1 MQSEKPEAPSLNIH
15 DLARHLNVSIGTV
28 SRALN
33 GRADVSNGTRKRVL
47 DAAKR
52 LGYSPNQSGRSL
64 RRGATGMVG
73 FMVIANRSRAL
84 KGDAFFMTVFDG
96 LQSVL
101 AKHSLDLVIY
111 YCGADQNPE
120 TYVKRIVERRLV
132 DGLIISQTTR
142 IDHRIDYLIRQDLP
156 FIAFGRSQ
164 SGGEHSWIDLDF
176 ESVAAQSIDH
186 LYRYGHRRI
195 AVATT
200 SDEVNFGQVYLEA
213 CRAELARR
221 GVRLTNDL
229 ILREPMSE
237 AGGYHVGERLL
248 ALENRPTAVVV
259 VENSMAIGLYT
270 KLNEAGVLPGRDIA
284 VVGFDRSLTNG
295 LFLKPSLT
303 QFSLSLVDLGG
314 WLGEHLLALIDAKR
328 KGAAIPFARKIWPM
342 EMVVGGST
350 MPLPTSGEANPPETP
365 AAEEK
370 RRRRLGA
377 RPTEASV

>member
-1 MQSEKPEAPSLNIH
+1 LNIH

-33 GRADVSNGTRKRVL
+33 GRADVSNETRRRVL

-52 LGYSPNQSGRSL
+52 LGYSANQSGRSL
-64 RRGATGMVG
+64 RRGATGMIG
-73 FMVIANRSRAL
+73 FMLIANRSRAL

-101 AKHSLDLVIY
+101 AEHSLDLVVY

-142 IDHRIDYLIRQDLP
+142 IDHRIDYLIRQNLP

-186 LYRYGHRRI
+186 LYRIGHRRI
-195 AVATT
+195 AVATA
-200 SDEVNFGQVYLEA
+200 SDEVNLGQVYLAA

-221 GVRLTNDL
+221 GVQLTDEL
-229 ILREPMSE
+229 IIREPMSE
-237 AGGYHVGERLL
+237 AGGYNVGERLL
-248 ALENRPTAVVV
+248 LLENRPTAVVV

-270 KLNEAGVLPGRDIA
+270 KLNEADVLPGRDIA

-295 LFLKPSLT
+295 VLLKPPLT
-303 QFSLSLVDLGG
+303 QFSLSLVDLGC

-328 KGAAIPFARKIWPM
+328 KGETIPFARKIWPM

-350 MPLPTSGEANPPETP
+350 MSVPVSGDAHSPEISAP
-365 AAEEK
+365 EEK

-377 RPTEASV
+377 RPTAASA

>member
-1 MQSEKPEAPSLNIH
+1 MNIH
-15 DLARHLNVSIGTV
+15 DLARHLNISIGTV

-33 GRADVSNGTRKRVL
+33 GRADVSGETRKRVL

-73 FMVIANRSRAL
+73 FMVIANRARAL
-84 KGDAFFMTVFDG
+84 KGEAFFMTIFDG

-120 TYVKRIVERRLV
+120 TYVKRIVQRRLV

-142 IDHRIDYLIRQDLP
+142 VDHRIDYLIRQDLP
-156 FIAFGRSQ
+156 FIAFGRSR
-164 SGGEHSWIDLDF
+164 SGGEHSWLDLDF

-186 LYRYGHRRI
+186 LYRNGHRRI

-200 SDEVNFGQVYLEA
+200 SDDVNFGQVYLEA
-213 CRAELARR
+213 CRAELASRDI
-221 GVRLTNDL
+221 RLTDEL
-229 ILREPMSE
+229 IIRGSMSE
-237 AGGYHVGERLL
+237 AGGYNIAERLL

-259 VENSMAIGLYT
+259 VENSMAIGLYS
-270 KLNEAGVLPGRDIA
+270 KLHEAGVPPGRDIA

-303 QFSLSLVDLGG
+303 QFSLSLVDLGC
-314 WLGEHLLALIDAKR
+314 WLGEHLLELIEAKR
-328 KGAAIPFARKIWPM
+328 KGSPIPFARKIWPL

-350 MPLPTSGEANPPETP
+350 MSLPASGDADSLETSPPEQ
-365 AAEEK
+365 K
-370 RRRRLGA
+370 SHFKLGA

>member
-1 MQSEKPEAPSLNIH
+1 MRSEKLGASSLNIH
-15 DLARHLNVSIGTV
+15 DLARHLNISIGTV

-33 GRADVSNGTRKRVL
+33 GRADVSNETRRRVL

-52 LGYSPNQSGRSL
+52 LGYSANQSGRSL

-73 FMVIANRSRAL
+73 FMLIANRARAL
-84 KGDAFFMTVFDG
+84 KGEAFFMTVFDG

-101 AKHSLDLVIY
+101 AEHSLDLVVY

-142 IDHRIDYLIRQDLP
+142 IDHRIDYLIRQGLP

-176 ESVAAQSIDH
+176 EGVAAQSIDH
-186 LYRYGHRRI
+186 LYRNGHRRI
-195 AVATT
+195 AVVTT
-200 SDEVNFGQVYLEA
+200 SDDVNLGQVYLEA

-221 GVRLTNDL
+221 GIRLTDEL
-229 ILREPMSE
+229 IIREPMSE
-237 AGGYHVGERLL
+237 AGGYRVGERLL
-248 ALENRPTAVVV
+248 SLESRPTAVAV
-259 VENSMAIGLYT
+259 VENSMVIGLYT

-303 QFSLSLVDLGG
+303 QFGLSLVDLGC
-314 WLGEHLLALIDAKR
+314 WLGEHMLALIEAKQMG
-328 KGAAIPFARKIWPM
+328 KMIPFARKIWPM

-350 MPLPTSGEANPPETP
+350 MRLPASRDAHSPETS
-365 AAEEK
+365 AAEER

-377 RPTEASV
+377 RPTEASA